1 MNLVQAMILKRVEV
15 LLEEL
20 SAIGEEII
28 DEGQRKS
35 KSTAVVDL
43 MSQRELSPELLKRM
57 GVVNIQLTLLQGMA
71 GNLEDGK

>member
-20 SAIGEEII
+20 ALIGEEIVV
-28 DEGQRKS
+28 EGQRKS
-35 KSTAVVDL
+35 KSISVADFTTAG
-43 MSQRELSPELLKRM
+43 ELSPELLKRM

-71 GNLEDGK
+71 GNLEDDK